1 MQKDNVKQFAQLEQ
15 ACEDLA
21 LTPTDKQKNQLLEY
35 LSQLLKWNQTYNLTA
50 IRDPE
55 QALIQHVFDS
65 LAVVK
70 PITGYFFEQRVDQ
83 ATILDVGSGA
93 GLPAVILGIMLP
105 TSQICCVDPVDK
117 KMTFV
122 RQVVG
127 ILKLSNV
134 DAIHKRVENLEFG
147 PYDVVISRA
156 FASLEDFANLA
167 GGKVKT
173 KGLLLAMKGK
183 HPQEEIESLE
193 KKTRW
198 MVEKV
203 EPIKVPQLDAQRC
216 LVWMKDNGTT

>member
-1 MQKDNVKQFAQLEQ
+1 MQKDQVKQLEQLEQ
-15 ACEDLA
+15 ACGVLT
-21 LTPTDKQKNQLLEY
+21 LTPTDKQKDQLLEY
-35 LSQLLKWNQTYNLTA
+35 LSQLLKWNKTYNLTA

-70 PITGYFFEQRVDQ
+70 PITEYFIEQQIKQ

-105 TSQICCVDPVDK
+105 TSIISCVDPVDK

-122 RQVVG
+122 RQAVG
-127 ILKLSNV
+127 ILKLPNV
-134 DAIHKRVENLEFG
+134 EAIHKRVESLETG

-156 FASLEDFANLA
+156 FASLEDFAHLA
-167 GGKVKT
+167 GNKVKT

-193 KKTRW
+193 KQTNW
-198 MVEKV
+198 IVEKV
-203 EPIKVPQLDAQRC
+203 ETIKVPQLDAQRC
-216 LVWMKDNGTT
+216 LIWMKDKGTK

>member
-1 MQKDNVKQFAQLEQ
+1 MQKDQVKQLEQLEQ
-15 ACEDLA
+15 ACVDLA
-21 LTPTDKQKNQLLEY
+21 LTASNKQKNQLLEF
-35 LSQLLKWNQTYNLTA
+35 LAQLLKWNKTYNLTA

-65 LAVVK
+65 LAVIK
-70 PITGYFFEQRVDQ
+70 TITEYFFEQQIKQ

-105 TSQICCVDPVDK
+105 TSLICCVDPVDK

-122 RQVVG
+122 RQAVG

-134 DAIHKRVENLEFG
+134 EAIHNRVENLECG

-156 FASLEDFANLA
+156 FASLEDFAHLA
-167 GGKVKT
+167 GNKVKT

-193 KKTRW
+193 KQTNW
-198 MVEKV
+198 IVEKV

-216 LVWMKDNGTT
+216 LVWMKDKGTK

>member
-1 MQKDNVKQFAQLEQ
+1 MQNEKVKQLTQLEN
-15 ACEDLA
+15 ACEALSLLA
-21 LTPTDKQKNQLLEY
+21 TENQKNQLLEY
-35 LSQLLKWNQTYNLTA
+35 LTQLLKWNHTYNLTA

-65 LAVVK
+65 LAVIK
-70 PITGYFFEQRVDQ
+70 PISEYFLEQHIKQ

-93 GLPAVILGIMLP
+93 GLPAVILGIMIP

-122 RQVVG
+122 RQAVG

-134 DAIHKRVENLEFG
+134 EAVHSRVEHLETG
-147 PYDVVISRA
+147 PYDMVISRA
-156 FASLEDFANLA
+156 FASLEDFAQLA
-167 GGKVKT
+167 GNKVKS

-183 HPQEEIESLE
+183 HPQEEIECLE

-203 EPIKVPQLDAQRC
+203 EPVKVPQLDAQRC
-216 LVWMKDNGTT
+216 LVWMKDNGTK

>member
-1 MQKDNVKQFAQLEQ
+1 MQKDKVKQLEQLEQ
-15 ACEDLA
+15 ACEVLA
-21 LTPTDKQKNQLLEY
+21 LTPTDEQKSQLLEY

-65 LAVVK
+65 LAVIK
-70 PITGYFFEQRVDQ
+70 PIMEYFFEHHIKQ

-134 DAIHKRVENLEFG
+134 EAIHNRVENLEFG

-167 GGKVKT
+167 GSKVKT

-193 KKTRW
+193 NKTRW
-198 MVEKV
+198 IVEKI
-203 EPIKVPQLDAQRC
+203 EPVKVPQLDAQRC
-216 LVWMKDNGTT
+216 LVWMKDKGTT

>member
-1 MQKDNVKQFAQLEQ
+1 MQKDQVKQLEQLEQ
-15 ACEDLA
+15 ACVDLA
-21 LTPTDKQKNQLLEY
+21 LTASNKQKNQLLEY
-35 LSQLLKWNQTYNLTA
+35 LSQLLKWNKTYNLTA

-65 LAVVK
+65 LAVIK
-70 PITGYFFEQRVDQ
+70 PITEYFFEQQIKQ

-105 TSQICCVDPVDK
+105 TSLICCVDPVDK

-122 RQVVG
+122 RQAIG

-134 DAIHKRVENLEFG
+134 EAIHNRVENLECG

-156 FASLEDFANLA
+156 FASLEDFAHLA
-167 GGKVKT
+167 GNKVKT

-183 HPQEEIESLE
+183 HPQEEIENLE
-193 KKTRW
+193 KQTNW
-198 MVEKV
+198 IVEKV
-203 EPIKVPQLDAQRC
+203 EPVKVPQLDAQRC
-216 LVWMKDNGTT
+216 LVWMKDKGTK

>member
-1 MQKDNVKQFAQLEQ
+1 MQNEKVKQLAQLEN
-15 ACEDLA
+15 ACEA
-21 LTPTDKQKNQLLEY
+21 LSLFATEKQKNQLLEY
-35 LSQLLKWNQTYNLTA
+35 LTQLLKWNHTYNLTA

-65 LAVVK
+65 LAVIK
-70 PITGYFFEQRVDQ
+70 PITDYIFDQNIKQ
-83 ATILDVGSGA
+83 ATVLDVGSGA
-93 GLPAVILGIMLP
+93 GLPAVILGIMIP
-105 TSQICCVDPVDK
+105 TSQMRCVDPVEK

-134 DAIHKRVENLEFG
+134 EPIHDRVEHLESG
-147 PYDVVISRA
+147 PYDLVISRA
-156 FASLEDFANLA
+156 FASLEDFAQLA
-167 GGKVKT
+167 GSKVKT

-193 KKTRW
+193 NNTSWK
-198 MVEKV
+198 VEKV

-216 LVWMKDNGTT
+216 LVWMKDKGST

>member
-1 MQKDNVKQFAQLEQ
+1 MQKEKVNALEQ
-15 ACEDLA
+15 LVEACVTLS
-21 LTPTDKQKNQLLEY
+21 LSPTDKQKTQLLEY
-35 LSQLLKWNQTYNLTA
+35 VTQLLKWNQTYNLTA

-65 LAVVK
+65 LAVIK
-70 PITGYFFEQRVDQ
+70 PITDYFFDQNIKQ

-93 GLPAVILGIMLP
+93 GLPAVILGIMIP
-105 TSQICCVDPVDK
+105 TSQMRCVDPVEK

-122 RQVVG
+122 RQVVS

-134 DAIHKRVENLEFG
+134 EPIHDRVEHLENG
-147 PYDVVISRA
+147 PYDLVISRA
-156 FASLEDFANLA
+156 FASLEDFAQLA
-167 GGKVKT
+167 GSKVKT

-193 KKTRW
+193 NNTSWK
-198 MVEKV
+198 VEKV

-216 LVWMKDNGTT
+216 LVWMKDKGST

>member
-1 MQKDNVKQFAQLEQ
+1 MKQLEQ
-15 ACEDLA
+15 LDNACEA
-21 LTPTDKQKNQLLEY
+21 LSLSTTEKQKNQLLEY
-35 LSQLLKWNQTYNLTA
+35 VSQLLKWNQTYNLTA

-70 PITGYFFEQRVDQ
+70 PITEYFSEQHINQ
-83 ATILDVGSGA
+83 ATVLDVGSGA

-122 RQVVG
+122 RQAVG

-134 DAIHKRVENLEFG
+134 NAIHNRVENLEAE
-147 PYDVVISRA
+147 PYDMVISRA

-167 GGKVKT
+167 GNKVKT
-173 KGLLLAMKGK
+173 NGLLLAMKGK
-183 HPQEEIESLE
+183 PPQEEIKNLE
-193 KKTRW
+193 KNTSW
-198 MVEKV
+198 IVEKV
-203 EPIKVPQLDAQRC
+203 EPVKVPQLDAQRC
-216 LVWMKDNGTT
+216 LVWMKDKGTK

>member
-1 MQKDNVKQFAQLEQ
+1 MQKDKVKLLAQLDQ
-15 ACEDLA
+15 ACKALM
-21 LTPTDKQKNQLLEY
+21 LTPSDNQKNQLLEY
-35 LSQLLKWNQTYNLTA
+35 LTQLLKWNQTYNLTA

-70 PITGYFFEQRVDQ
+70 PITEYLLAQHINE

-93 GLPAVILGIMLP
+93 GLPAVMLGIMIP
-105 TSQICCVDPVDK
+105 TSHICCVDPVDK

-134 DAIHKRVENLEFG
+134 DAVHKRVEHLESG

-156 FASLEDFANLA
+156 FASLKDFANLA
-167 GGKVKT
+167 GSKVKAE
-173 KGLLLAMKGK
+173 GLLLAMKGK
-183 HPQEEIESLE
+183 HPKEEIENVEQNTSWIIE
-193 KKTRW
+193 KI
-198 MVEKV
+198 
-203 EPIKVPQLDAQRC
+203 EPLKVPQLDAQRC
-216 LVWMKDNGTT
+216 LVWMKDKGPT

>member
-1 MQKDNVKQFAQLEQ
+1 MQKDKVKQLEQLEQ
-15 ACEDLA
+15 ACEVLA
-21 LTPTDKQKNQLLEY
+21 LTPTDEQKSQLLEY

-65 LAVVK
+65 LAVIK
-70 PITGYFFEQRVDQ
+70 PIMEYFFEHHIKQ

-134 DAIHKRVENLEFG
+134 EAIHNRVENLEFG

-156 FASLEDFANLA
+156 FARLEDFANLA
-167 GGKVKT
+167 GSKVKT

-193 KKTRW
+193 NKTRW
-198 MVEKV
+198 IVEKI
-203 EPIKVPQLDAQRC
+203 EPVKVPQLDAQRC
-216 LVWMKDNGTT
+216 LVWMKDKGTT

>member
-1 MQKDNVKQFAQLEQ
+1 MQKDQVKQLEQLEQ
-15 ACEDLA
+15 ACEVLA
-21 LTPTDKQKNQLLEY
+21 LTPTDEQKSQLLEY
-35 LSQLLKWNQTYNLTA
+35 LTQLLKWNQTYNLTA

-65 LAVVK
+65 LAVIK
-70 PITGYFFEQRVDQ
+70 PITEYFFEHHIKQ

-134 DAIHKRVENLEFG
+134 EAIHNRVEKMEFG
-147 PYDVVISRA
+147 PYNLVISRA
-156 FASLEDFANLA
+156 FASLENFANLA
-167 GGKVKT
+167 GSKVKP

-193 KKTRW
+193 NKTRW
-198 MVEKV
+198 IVEKI
-203 EPIKVPQLDAQRC
+203 EPVKVPQLDAQRC
-216 LVWMKDNGTT
+216 LVWMKDKGTT

>member
-1 MQKDNVKQFAQLEQ
+1 MQKEKVNALEQ
-15 ACEDLA
+15 LVEACVA
-21 LTPTDKQKNQLLEY
+21 LSLSPTDKQKIQLLEY
-35 LSQLLKWNQTYNLTA
+35 VTQLLKWNQTYNLTA

-65 LAVVK
+65 LAVIK
-70 PITGYFFEQRVDQ
+70 PITDFFFDQ
-83 ATILDVGSGA
+83 NIKRATILDVGSGA
-93 GLPAVILGIMLP
+93 GLPAVILGIMIP
-105 TSQICCVDPVDK
+105 TSQMRCVDPVEK

-134 DAIHKRVENLEFG
+134 EPIHDRVEHLESG
-147 PYDVVISRA
+147 PYDLVISRA
-156 FASLEDFANLA
+156 FASLEDFAQLA
-167 GGKVKT
+167 GSKVKT

-193 KKTRW
+193 NNTSWK
-198 MVEKV
+198 VEKV

-216 LVWMKDNGTT
+216 LVWMKDKGST

>member
-1 MQKDNVKQFAQLEQ
+1 MQKEKVNALEQ
-15 ACEDLA
+15 LVEACVA
-21 LTPTDKQKNQLLEY
+21 LSLSPTDKQKTQLLEY
-35 LSQLLKWNQTYNLTA
+35 VTQLLKWNQTYNLTA

-65 LAVVK
+65 LAVIK
-70 PITGYFFEQRVDQ
+70 PITDYFFDQNIKQ

-93 GLPAVILGIMLP
+93 GLPAVILGIMIP
-105 TSQICCVDPVDK
+105 TSQMRCVDPVEK

-134 DAIHKRVENLEFG
+134 EPIHDRVEHLESG
-147 PYDVVISRA
+147 PYDLVISRA
-156 FASLEDFANLA
+156 FASLEDFAQLA
-167 GGKVKT
+167 GSKVKT

-193 KKTRW
+193 NNTSWK
-198 MVEKV
+198 VEKV

-216 LVWMKDNGTT
+216 LVWMKDKGST